1 MQIFKK
7 NAQDIAKAF
16 TKYSLWQGGGG
27 GGGSAV
33 TWEQLATEG
42 QHIANITIDGNKTE
56 VYAQSGGSSVK
67 EILFNSNTPI
77 TSDITLLKDFSDY
90 DYIKVF
96 YGWTNI
102 DGVRGQDISTN
113 LLKNAPNYGLFLYG
127 YGTTDYS
134 RLKYIN
140 ERTLYVF
147 DVHNIGVYTIIGCKY

>member
-27 GGGSAV
+27 GGSAV

-42 QHIANITIDGNKTE
+42 RHIANITIDGNETE
-56 VYAQSGGSSVK
+56 VYAPSGGSSVK

-77 TSDITLLKDFSDY
+77 TSNITLSKDFSDY

-102 DGVRGQDISTN
+102 DGVRGQDINTT

-127 YGTTDYS
+127 YGTTEYS

-140 ERTLYVF
+140 ERTLMVF
-147 DVHNIGVYTIIGCKY
+147 DVHNIGVYSIIGCKY